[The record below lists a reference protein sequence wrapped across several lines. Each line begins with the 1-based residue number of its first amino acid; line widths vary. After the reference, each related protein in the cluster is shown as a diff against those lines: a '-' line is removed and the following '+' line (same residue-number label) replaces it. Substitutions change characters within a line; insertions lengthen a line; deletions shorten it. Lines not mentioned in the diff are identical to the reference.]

1 MRGSTMKSWIV
12 SHPRLLAIASSLLAA
27 ALVFAQGAPVN
38 NDAYT
43 YVRVAELFLHDGIG
57 AAFAHYPWASYSA
70 LFAHLILFGLD
81 LFNAGLVI
89 NALFYAL
96 IAAAFVGLVSTLTT
110 QWSPQ
115 ERTGALLFAT
125 AVISLYPQLNEYRT
139 MLLRDV
145 GFWAFTLLALQQLIG
160 VARASEASAFWHSA
174 VAFVLSLGAALLF
187 RVEALA
193 YLLLSPCLFLV
204 LRDSQGTRRL
214 GDAARLLALILF
226 AASLAAVMAALAGLD
241 LLGLF
246 ARFFENYRPFFDS
259 LLSSSGAQRVTL
271 DETILADHALLF
283 SQSESFLLRSAGAVY
298 SLSHAILAAVSLPIF
313 CALLALAALRYRTP
327 SPPLSV
333 AQDAQTLILGFALI
347 NLLIL
352 CGFALV
358 TRFVSGRYVMLLGL
372 LVALWLPLLLAR
384 WHAESASGFA
394 RVFFGLFF
402 TYCAVDSFVSFGRD
416 KDYLNDAE
424 AWVSQYGEE
433 NPNTVLLSNSRRLAY
448 ASELVEDYDLVP
460 SVLARDAFD
469 VAASG
474 TMIAIEMNAQ
484 MRTRL
489 TELLS
494 NGDAQT
500 MAVFPVGE
508 ARNRDALGEAVRV
521 AVLMKR

>member
-27 ALVFAQGAPVN
+27 ALVFAQGTPVN

-81 LFNAGLVI
+81 LFSAGLVI

-110 QWSPQ
+110 QWSPR
-115 ERTGALLFAT
+115 ERTGALLFAA
-125 AVISLYPQLNEYRT
+125 AVICLYPQLNEYRT

-160 VARASEASAFWHSA
+160 VARASEASAFWRSA

-193 YLLLSPCLFLV
+193 YLLLSPCLFFV

-214 GDAARLLALILF
+214 GDAARLFALILF
-226 AASLAAVMAALAGLD
+226 VAALAAVMAALAGLD

-271 DETILADHALLF
+271 DETILADHGLLF
-283 SQSESFLLRSAGAVY
+283 SQSESFLLRTAGAVY
-298 SLSHAILAAVSLPIF
+298 SLGHAILAAVSLPIF
-313 CALLALAALRYRTP
+313 CALLALAALRYRRP
-327 SPPLSV
+327 SPPLGA

-347 NLLIL
+347 QRE
-352 CGFALV
+352 
-358 TRFVSGRYVMLLGL
+358 T
-372 LVALWLPLLLAR
+372 
-384 WHAESASGFA
+384 
-394 RVFFGLFF
+394 
-402 TYCAVDSFVSFGRD
+402 
-416 KDYLNDAE
+416 
-424 AWVSQYGEE
+424 
-433 NPNTVLLSNSRRLAY
+433 
-448 ASELVEDYDLVP
+448 
-460 SVLARDAFD
+460 
-469 VAASG
+469 
-474 TMIAIEMNAQ
+474 
-484 MRTRL
+484 
-489 TELLS
+489 
-494 NGDAQT
+494 
-500 MAVFPVGE
+500 
-508 ARNRDALGEAVRV
+508 
-521 AVLMKR
+521 

>member
-1 MRGSTMKSWIV
+1 
-12 SHPRLLAIASSLLAA
+12 
-27 ALVFAQGAPVN
+27 
-38 NDAYT
+38 
-43 YVRVAELFLHDGIG
+43 
-57 AAFAHYPWASYSA
+57 
-70 LFAHLILFGLD
+70 LFGLD

-160 VARASEASAFWHSA
+160 VARASEASAFWRSA

-193 YLLLSPCLFLV
+193 YMLLSPCLFLV

-226 AASLAAVMAALAGLD
+226 AAALAAVMAALAGLD

-283 SQSESFLLRSAGAVY
+283 SQSESFLLRCAGAVY
-298 SLSHAILAAVSLPIF
+298 STEPCDS
-313 CALLALAALRYRTP
+313 R
-327 SPPLSV
+327 
-333 AQDAQTLILGFALI
+333 
-347 NLLIL
+347 
-352 CGFALV
+352 
-358 TRFVSGRYVMLLGL
+358 GR
-372 LVALWLPLLLAR
+372 
-384 WHAESASGFA
+384 
-394 RVFFGLFF
+394 
-402 TYCAVDSFVSFGRD
+402 
-416 KDYLNDAE
+416 
-424 AWVSQYGEE
+424 
-433 NPNTVLLSNSRRLAY
+433 
-448 ASELVEDYDLVP
+448 
-460 SVLARDAFD
+460 
-469 VAASG
+469 
-474 TMIAIEMNAQ
+474 
-484 MRTRL
+484 
-489 TELLS
+489 
-494 NGDAQT
+494 
-500 MAVFPVGE
+500 
-508 ARNRDALGEAVRV
+508 
-521 AVLMKR
+521 